1 MPTTSRPVTKILK
14 RLAFYQYVHAQIG
27 VPYVWGGASPN
38 GFDCSG
44 LVEYAASK
52 VGLQVPHY
60 TVSQFNSLPA
70 VTSPKQGDLVYF
82 NIPGDKDPSG
92 RASAQPAHVGVC
104 ADDGCSIMI
113 NAPQPGQRVQ
123 LAKVAGTGMIMGY
136 RAITGENQEVNPGP
150 QIAGYNPQQLI
161 GQSAASTPIAGN
173 SFTLCQSSS
182 SIISFPGVGGIGKT
196 SILNACQAKAL
207 TGGFIIVAGGLT
219 MMFGLGLLAF
229 RGAASSPTVQGFA
242 RAGLKG
248 AALA

>member
-1 MPTTSRPVTKILK
+1 MKLMPKWWVAAVL
-14 RLAFYQYVHAQIG
+14 LAAPLVGQAATEVLWKQDFGAAKAGPAAAGGTIVEDAVAKEGKALQI
-27 VPYVWGGASPN
+27 VYAKSGA
-38 GFDCSG
+38 
-44 LVEYAASK
+44 
-52 VGLQVPHY
+52 
-60 TVSQFNSLPA
+60 LPA
-70 VTSPKQGDLVYF
+70 IIT
-82 NIPGDKDPSG
+82 
-92 RASAQPAHVGVC
+92 
-104 ADDGCSIMI
+104 
-113 NAPQPGQRVQ
+113 
-123 LAKVAGTGMIMGY
+123 AKELTLAGTGTIMGY